1 METNLLQLVVNEQF
15 ENFNSKSRGIPRDL
29 DLSNYLETDQ
39 IIIITGIRRCGK
51 STLLSQIASKYEEF
65 HYLTFDDERL
75 IQFEVDDFQKL
86 MTVWHKRSES
96 KVLFLDEVQNILQWE
111 RFVRRVHDQGYKI
124 FLTGSN
130 AQLLSSE
137 LSTHLTG
144 RYLKIDLFPFSFFE
158 IIQPQN
164 ITFNAPTTHVQA
176 KIMATFDQYLTEGGF
191 PEWYKSGNAE
201 TLQNIY
207 DNILYRDVIIRYKVQ
222 EIKIL
227 RLISNFLM
235 TNIAKVFSYESI
247 AKMVQVRSTTTVKN
261 YTFFLES
268 VFLLFEV
275 YKYDYSLKKQFVS
288 NKKIFAIDNGLR
300 NQVAFKHSSDKGRLL
315 ENLIFIELKRR
326 RKNVFYYKEKNECD
340 FVLEQNNII
349 TEIIQVCFQLNSEN
363 ESREFKGLV
372 EAAQIF
378 NLRKGLI
385 ITYDQE
391 INVVINNVEIQVFPA
406 WKWLLQKDL
415 NSLF

>member
-1 METNLLQLVVNEQF
+1 METSLLQMVVNEQF
-15 ENFNSKSRGIPRDL
+15 ENFSSKSKGIKRDINLYTYL
-29 DLSNYLETDQ
+29 DTDQ
-39 IIIITGIRRCGK
+39 IVIITGIRRCGK
-51 STLLSQIASKYEEF
+51 STLLSQIASNYTEF
-65 HYLTFDDERL
+65 HFLTFDDERL

-86 MTVWHKRSES
+86 MTVWHKRSAS

-124 FLTGSN
+124 YLTGSN

-144 RYLKIDLFPFSFFE
+144 RYLKIELYPFSFSE
-158 IIQPQN
+158 LLQSQN
-164 ITFNAPTTHVQA
+164 IAYIAPTTQVQS
-176 KIMATFDQYLTEGGF
+176 KIMATFDQYLAEGGF
-191 PEWYKSGNAE
+191 PEWHKSKNTE

-207 DNILYRDVIIRYKVQ
+207 DDILYRDVVMRYKIQ
-222 EIKIL
+222 EIKSL

-247 AKMVQVRSTTTVKN
+247 AKLLQVKSTTTVKN
-261 YTFFLES
+261 YTLFLES
-268 VFLLFEV
+268 VFMLFEV

-288 NKKIFAIDNGLR
+288 NKKIFTIDNGLR

-326 RKNVFYYKEKNECD
+326 RKNVFYFKEKNECD
-340 FVLEQNNII
+340 FVLEQNNAIN
-349 TEIIQVCFQLNSEN
+349 EIIQVCFQLNSEN
-363 ESREFKGLV
+363 ESREFNGLV

-378 NLRKGLI
+378 NLKKGLI

-391 INVVINNVEIQVFPA
+391 KNVVMNNIEIQIIPV
-406 WKWLLQKDL
+406 WKWLLEK
-415 NSLF
+415 N

>member
-1 METNLLQLVVNEQF
+1 METSLLQLVVNEQL
-15 ENFNSKSRGIPRDL
+15 ENFTTKSKGIPRDVN
-29 DLSNYLETDQ
+29 LSVYLETDQ
-39 IIIITGIRRCGK
+39 IVIISGIRRCGK
-51 STLLSQIASKYEEF
+51 STLLAQIASNYTEF

-86 MTVWHKRSES
+86 MTVWHKRSAS

-111 RFVRRVHDQGYKI
+111 RFIRRVHDQGYKI

-144 RYLKIDLFPFSFFE
+144 RYLKIDLFPFSFIE
-158 IIQPQN
+158 LLQSQN
-164 ITFNAPTTHVQA
+164 IEYSALTTQVHA
-176 KIMATFDQYLTEGGF
+176 KIMATFDQYLAEGGF
-191 PEWYKSGNAE
+191 PEWHKSKNAE

-207 DNILYRDVIIRYKVQ
+207 DDILYRDVVIRYKIQ
-222 EIKIL
+222 EIKSL

-235 TNIAKVFSYESI
+235 TNVSKVFSYESI
-247 AKMVQVRSTTTVKN
+247 AKMVQIKSTTTVKN
-261 YTFFLES
+261 YTLFLES

-288 NKKIFAIDNGLR
+288 NKKIFSIDNGLR

-315 ENLIFIELKRR
+315 ENMIFTELKRR
-326 RKNVFYYKEKNECD
+326 RKNVFYFKEKNECD
-340 FVLEQNNII
+340 FVLEQNNSVS
-349 TEIIQVCFQLNSEN
+349 EIIQVCFQLNGEN
-363 ESREFKGLV
+363 ESREYKGIV
-372 EAAQIF
+372 EAAKIF
-378 NLRKGLI
+378 NLKKGLL

-391 INVVINNVEIQVFPA
+391 KDLVMENIEIQIIPA
-406 WKWLLQKDL
+406 WKWLLERV
-415 NSLF
+415 